1 MRPRDETDDRPALSG
16 VLVVVPAR
24 DEEAEIAGC
33 LRSVAT
39 AAERVD
45 LPVVVSVVLH
55 RCTDR
60 TAEKVA
66 DVARGYPRVHW
77 VSVDSEAET
86 VGGARADGVDAGRTH
101 EALADLLPM
110 AVWCASTDA
119 DSQVP
124 PVWLTEQRVLVD
136 RGLDLV
142 LGTVEPREDGSP
154 SAPFWHAPHRLT
166 EGHLGVRAANL
177 GLRLSA
183 YDDAGGFP
191 DLDEGADVHLV
202 HAVRGIAGLPW
213 TSTDR
218 TRVVTSSRRQGRSGR
233 GFARF
238 LTRLDDAVAAFGP
251 SPELQDRLRSQ
262 LLQIAEERG
271 AGKTLCPS
279 DAAGALNPERHR
291 ELTPLARAVA
301 STLADEGLVVI
312 TQKGVPVDGRT
323 AVGPVRVGLP
333 LAEMR

>member
-1 MRPRDETDDRPALSG
+1 MHPRDETDDRPALCG

-33 LRSVAT
+33 LGSVAT
-39 AAERVD
+39 AAERVE

-66 DVARGYPRVHW
+66 DVAREHANVHW
-77 VSVDSEAET
+77 VTVASEAET
-86 VGGARADGVDAGRTH
+86 LGGARADGADAGRSH
-101 EALADLLPM
+101 EALADLPPG

-124 PVWLTEQRVLVD
+124 PAWLAEQRVLAD

-154 SAPFWHAPHRLT
+154 STPYWHAPHHLT

-191 DLDEGADVHLV
+191 DRDEGADVHLV
-202 HAVRGIAGLPW
+202 HAVREIAGLPW

-218 TRVVTSSRRQGRSGR
+218 ARVVTSSRRQGRSSR

-238 LTRLDDAVAAFGP
+238 LTRLDVAVAAFGA
-251 SPELQDRLRSQ
+251 SPDLQDRLRSQ

-279 DAAGALNPERHR
+279 DAAGVLDPERRR